1 MPGSPDSTAE
11 STQGEAAAG
20 RQAGVGGSAEAGE
33 QPLASPEREVA
44 GEQRP
49 AVESEAAGGRQPSAG
64 GRAPDSSEREA
75 AGGRE
80 PGGGERAAGRP
91 RLHPATARVR
101 EATRVALADLPRG
114 TTVLVA
120 CSGGADSLA
129 LAAATAFEAP
139 KLGLTAGAVVI
150 DHGLQEGSKQTAEK
164 AAEQCRGLGLEP
176 VVVRAVEVGTEG
188 GPEGA
193 ARAARY
199 DALRDV
205 ADELGADVVL
215 LAHTRDDQAE
225 TVLLGLAR
233 GSGARSLAG
242 MAPTAGLLR
251 RPLLEVPRSATAAAC
266 IASGLRPW
274 HDPHNDD
281 PQYRRVRVRHEVLP
295 VLEEALG
302 PGVTEAL
309 ARTAGLLRADA
320 DALDVLA
327 ADLAET
333 AVQHAD
339 REVLCDVSVL
349 EEEPAALRTRV
360 LRQAALEAGCRANDL
375 TAGHIAA
382 VDALITDWRGQRW
395 IDLPQAVKAA
405 RKGGF
410 LILAKGRAR

>member
-1 MPGSPDSTAE
+1 MPGSPDSTADTAPVDGPVDGPAKE
-11 STQGEAAAG
+11 PVEEM
-20 RQAGVGGSAEAGE
+20 VAERRG
-33 QPLASPEREVA
+33 
-44 GEQRP
+44 
-49 AVESEAAGGRQPSAG
+49 
-64 GRAPDSSEREA
+64 
-75 AGGRE
+75 
-80 PGGGERAAGRP
+80 
-91 RLHPATARVR
+91 RLHPAIARTR
-101 EATRVALADLPRG
+101 EAVRAGLVELPRG
-114 TTVLVA
+114 TLVLVA

-139 KLGLTAGAVVI
+139 KLGLRAGAVIV
-150 DHGLQEGSKQTAEK
+150 DHGLQADSAHVAETA
-164 AAEQCRGLGLEP
+164 ADQCRSLGLDP
-176 VVVRAVEVGTEG
+176 VQVRAVEVGTEG

-193 ARAARY
+193 ARRARY
-199 DALRDV
+199 DALRDA
-205 ADELGADVVL
+205 ADEFGADVIL

-242 MAPTAGLLR
+242 MAPAAGLLR
-251 RPLLEVPRSATAAAC
+251 RPLLAVPRSTTAAAC

-281 PQYRRVRVRHEVLP
+281 PTHRRVRVRHEVLP

-333 AVQHAD
+333 AVRRTED
-339 REVLCDVSVL
+339 EVVCDIGML
-349 EEEPAALRTRV
+349 EVEPTAIRTRA
-360 LRQAALEAGCRANDL
+360 LRQAALEAGCKATDL

-382 VDALITDWRGQRW
+382 VDLLITDWRGQRW
-395 IDLPQAVKAA
+395 IDLPQGVRAV
-405 RKGGF
+405 RRDGS
-410 LILAKGRAR
+410 IVLAPGLT

>member
-1 MPGSPDSTAE
+1 MPGSPDSTAD
-11 STQGEAAAG
+11 TAPADGERGAATDGQAAEQVAEPASAG
-20 RQAGVGGSAEAGE
+20 RH
-33 QPLASPEREVA
+33 R
-44 GEQRP
+44 
-49 AVESEAAGGRQPSAG
+49 AAGG
-64 GRAPDSSEREA
+64 EREA
-75 AGGRE
+75 E
-80 PGGGERAAGRP
+80 ELVEERRG
-91 RLHPATARVR
+91 RLHPAVARTR
-101 EATRVALADLPRG
+101 EAVRAGLVELPRG
-114 TTVLVA
+114 TNVLVA

-139 KLGLTAGAVVI
+139 KLGLRAGAVIV
-150 DHGLQEGSKQTAEK
+150 DHGLQADSAHVAATA
-164 AAEQCRGLGLEP
+164 ADQCRSLGLDP
-176 VVVRAVEVGTEG
+176 VQVRAVEVGTEG

-193 ARAARY
+193 ARRARY
-199 DALRDV
+199 DALRDA
-205 ADELGADVVL
+205 ADEFGADVIL

-242 MAPTAGLLR
+242 MAPAAGLLR
-251 RPLLEVPRSATAAAC
+251 RPLLDVPRSTTAAAC

-281 PQYRRVRVRHEVLP
+281 PAYRRVRVRQEVLP

-333 AVQHAD
+333 AVRRAED
-339 REVLCDVSVL
+339 EVVCDIGML
-349 EEEPAALRTRV
+349 EVEPTAIRTRALR
-360 LRQAALEAGCRANDL
+360 QGALEAGCKATDL

-382 VDALITDWRGQRW
+382 VDLLITDWRGQRW
-395 IDLPQAVKAA
+395 IDLPQGVRAV
-405 RKGGF
+405 RRDGS
-410 LILAKGRAR
+410 ILLGPGLT

>member
-1 MPGSPDSTAE
+1 
-11 STQGEAAAG
+11 
-20 RQAGVGGSAEAGE
+20 
-33 QPLASPEREVA
+33 
-44 GEQRP
+44 
-49 AVESEAAGGRQPSAG
+49 
-64 GRAPDSSEREA
+64 
-75 AGGRE
+75 
-80 PGGGERAAGRP
+80 
-91 RLHPATARVR
+91 
-101 EATRVALADLPRG
+101 
-114 TTVLVA
+114 
-120 CSGGADSLA
+120 
-129 LAAATAFEAP
+129 
-139 KLGLTAGAVVI
+139 VVV
-150 DHGLQEGSKQTAEK
+150 DHGLQDGSDKTAET

-176 VVVRAVEVGTEG
+176 VQVRAVEVGTDG

-193 ARAARY
+193 ARTARY
-199 DALRDV
+199 DALRDA

-281 PQYRRVRVRHEVLP
+281 LQYRRVRVRHEVLP

-333 AVQHAD
+333 AVQHAEG
-339 REVLCDVSVL
+339 EVLCDVAVL
-349 EEEPAALRTRV
+349 EEEPTALRTRV

-395 IDLPQAVKAA
+395 IDLPQAVKAV

-410 LILAKGRAR
+410 LILAKHVTG

>member
-1 MPGSPDSTAE
+1 M
-11 STQGEAAAG
+11 AG
-20 RQAGVGGSAEAGE
+20 
-33 QPLASPEREVA
+33 
-44 GEQRP
+44 
-49 AVESEAAGGRQPSAG
+49 
-64 GRAPDSSEREA
+64 
-75 AGGRE
+75 
-80 PGGGERAAGRP
+80 
-91 RLHPATARVR
+91 VR
-101 EATRVALADLPRG
+101 EAVRSMLAELPHE

-139 KLGLTAGAVVI
+139 KLGLRAGAVIV
-150 DHGLQEGSKQTAEK
+150 DHGLQSGSAEVAAT
-164 AAEQCRGLGLEP
+164 AAEQCRSLGLDP
-176 VVVRAVEVGTEG
+176 VQVVPVEVGTEG
-188 GPEGA
+188 GPEAA

-199 DALRDV
+199 DALRDA

-242 MAPTAGLLR
+242 MAPVAGLLR
-251 RPLLEVPRSATAAAC
+251 RPFLELSRGTTVAAC
-266 IASGLRPW
+266 VASGLRPW

-281 PQYRRVRVRHEVLP
+281 PSYKRVRVRHEVLP

-309 ARTAGLLRADA
+309 ARTAALLRADA

-333 AVQHAD
+333 AVRHTD
-339 REVLCDVSVL
+339 DEVVCDVGML
-349 EEEPAALRTRV
+349 EVEPTAIRTRA
-360 LRQAALEAGCRANDL
+360 LRQAALEAGCRATDL

-382 VDALITDWRGQRW
+382 VDALVTDWRGQRW
-395 IDLPQAVKAA
+395 IDLPQGIRAV
-405 RKGGF
+405 RRDGF
-410 LILAKGRAR
+410 LVLGPGLIEKGPGVTG

>member
-11 STQGEAAAG
+11 FRGK
-20 RQAGVGGSAEAGE
+20 
-33 QPLASPEREVA
+33 
-44 GEQRP
+44 
-49 AVESEAAGGRQPSAG
+49 
-64 GRAPDSSEREA
+64 
-75 AGGRE
+75 
-80 PGGGERAAGRP
+80 
-91 RLHPATARVR
+91 LHPSVARVR
-101 EATRVALADLPRG
+101 EAVRTALADLPQA

-129 LAAATAFEAP
+129 LAAAAAFEAP
-139 KLGLTAGAVVI
+139 KLGLRAGAVIV
-150 DHGLQEGSKQTAEK
+150 DHGLQAKSGDVAAT
-164 AAEQCRGLGLEP
+164 AAEQCKSLGLEP
-176 VVVRAVEVGTEG
+176 VHVRAVEVGDEG

-193 ARAARY
+193 ARTARY

-205 ADELGADVVL
+205 ADEAGADVVL
-215 LAHTRDDQAE
+215 LAHTRNDQAE

-242 MAPTAGLLR
+242 MAPVAGILR
-251 RPLLEVPRSATAAAC
+251 RPFLEVSRATTAAAC
-266 IASGLRPW
+266 LASGLRPW

-281 PQYRRVRVRHEVLP
+281 PKYKRVRVRHEVLP

-333 AVQHAD
+333 AVRRTD
-339 REVLCDVSVL
+339 GEVSCDVGLL
-349 EEEPAALRTRV
+349 EGEPTALRTRA

-375 TAGHIAA
+375 TAGHVAA
-382 VDALITDWRGQRW
+382 VDALVTDWRGQRW
-395 IDLPQAVKAA
+395 IDLPQGVRAVRRA
-405 RKGGF
+405 GF
-410 LILAKGRAR
+410 IVLGPGVTP

>member
-1 MPGSPDSTAE
+1 
-11 STQGEAAAG
+11 
-20 RQAGVGGSAEAGE
+20 
-33 QPLASPEREVA
+33 
-44 GEQRP
+44 
-49 AVESEAAGGRQPSAG
+49 
-64 GRAPDSSEREA
+64 
-75 AGGRE
+75 
-80 PGGGERAAGRP
+80 
-91 RLHPATARVR
+91 
-101 EATRVALADLPRG
+101 
-114 TTVLVA
+114 
-120 CSGGADSLA
+120 

-139 KLGLTAGAVVI
+139 KLGLTAGAVVV
-150 DHGLQEGSKQTAEK
+150 DHGLQDGSDKTAEA

-176 VVVRAVEVGTEG
+176 VQVRAVEVGTEG

-193 ARAARY
+193 ARTARY
-199 DALRDV
+199 DALRDA

-274 HDPHNDD
+274 HDPHNND

-333 AVQHAD
+333 AVHHAEG
-339 REVLCDVSVL
+339 EVLCDVSML

>member
-11 STQGEAAAG
+11 
-20 RQAGVGGSAEAGE
+20 
-33 QPLASPEREVA
+33 
-44 GEQRP
+44 
-49 AVESEAAGGRQPSAG
+49 PSLV
-64 GRAPDSSEREA
+64 
-75 AGGRE
+75 
-80 PGGGERAAGRP
+80 GERRGK
-91 RLHPATARVR
+91 LHPAIARVR
-101 EATRVALADLPRG
+101 EAVRGALADLPHD

-139 KLGLTAGAVVI
+139 KLGLRAGAVIV
-150 DHGLQEGSKQTAEK
+150 DHGLQKNSAAVAATA
-164 AAEQCRGLGLEP
+164 ADQCRSLGLDP
-176 VVVRAVEVGTEG
+176 VQVREVEVGGEG

-193 ARAARY
+193 ARTARY
-199 DALRDV
+199 DALRDAANEV
-205 ADELGADVVL
+205 GADVVL

-242 MAPTAGLLR
+242 MAPMSGLLR
-251 RPLLEVPRSATAAAC
+251 RPFLEVSRATTAAAC
-266 IASGLRPW
+266 VASGFRPW

-281 PQYRRVRVRHEVLP
+281 MAYTRVRVRHEVLP

-333 AVQHAD
+333 AVRRTGD
-339 REVLCDVSVL
+339 EVAGDLGML
-349 EEEPAALRTRV
+349 EAAPAAIRTRV
-360 LRQAALEAGCRANDL
+360 LRQAALEAGCRATDL

-382 VDALITDWRGQRW
+382 VDALVTDWRGQRW
-395 IDLPQAVKAA
+395 IDLPQGVRAV
-405 RKGGF
+405 RRGGF
-410 LILAKGRAR
+410 LVLAQGMTG

>member
-1 MPGSPDSTAE
+1 MSADSE
-11 STQGEAAAG
+11 GL
-20 RQAGVGGSAEAGE
+20 V
-33 QPLASPEREVA
+33 
-44 GEQRP
+44 
-49 AVESEAAGGRQPSAG
+49 
-64 GRAPDSSEREA
+64 DSRR
-75 AGGRE
+75 GK
-80 PGGGERAAGRP
+80 
-91 RLHPATARVR
+91 LHPAVARVR
-101 EATRVALADLPRG
+101 ETVRASLEDLPRD

-139 KLGLTAGAVVI
+139 KLGLRAGAVIV
-150 DHGLQEGSKQTAEK
+150 DHGLQENSAKVAAT
-164 AAEQCRGLGLEP
+164 AAEQCRSLGLEP
-176 VVVRAVEVGTEG
+176 VQVRAVEVGTVG

-193 ARAARY
+193 ARTARY
-199 DALRDV
+199 DALREA

-242 MAPTAGLLR
+242 MAPTAGVLR
-251 RPLLEVPRSATAAAC
+251 RPLLDVPRATTAAAC

-295 VLEEALG
+295 VMEEALG
-302 PGVTEAL
+302 PGVLEAL

-333 AVQHAD
+333 AVRRTGD
-339 REVLCDVSVL
+339 EVVCDVGML
-349 EEEPAALRTRV
+349 EVEPAAIRTRA
-360 LRQAALEAGCRANDL
+360 LRQAALEAGCRATDL
-375 TAGHIAA
+375 TAGHVAA
-382 VDALITDWRGQRW
+382 VDALVTDWRGQRW
-395 IDLPQAVKAA
+395 IDLPQGVRAIRRA
-405 RKGGF
+405 GF
-410 LILAKGRAR
+410 IVLAQGMTG

>member
-1 MPGSPDSTAE
+1 
-11 STQGEAAAG
+11 
-20 RQAGVGGSAEAGE
+20 
-33 QPLASPEREVA
+33 
-44 GEQRP
+44 
-49 AVESEAAGGRQPSAG
+49 
-64 GRAPDSSEREA
+64 
-75 AGGRE
+75 
-80 PGGGERAAGRP
+80 
-91 RLHPATARVR
+91 
-101 EATRVALADLPRG
+101 
-114 TTVLVA
+114 
-120 CSGGADSLA
+120 

-139 KLGLTAGAVVI
+139 KLGLTAGAVVV
-150 DHGLQEGSKQTAEK
+150 DHGLQDGSDKTAEA

-176 VVVRAVEVGTEG
+176 VQVRAVEVGTEG

-193 ARAARY
+193 ARTARY
-199 DALRDV
+199 DALRDA

-251 RPLLEVPRSATAAAC
+251 RPLLEVPRSTTAAAC

-333 AVQHAD
+333 AVQHAAG
-339 REVLCDVSVL
+339 EVLCDVAVL
-349 EEEPAALRTRV
+349 EEEPPALRTRV

-395 IDLPQAVKAA
+395 IDLPQAVKAV

-410 LILAKGRAR
+410 LILAQGRAR